1 MKKFLFVM
9 LAVAGSVVAAQAQQF
24 KVGVFDID
32 IMVQAMPGYDAVD
45 SMVQLYERD
54 SLQGEYDYN
63 VREYNRLDSTYKAD
77 SAAKAPA
84 SVLNYIKNDRS
95 RIATQIVYWQQIAQ
109 QKTENKRQEL
119 AGPLYEKVL
128 TAYSNV
134 LKAKNYNLI
143 LKPGS
148 YELGSKVDNIFEL
161 VAKDLK
167 IELPAQLRSQG
178 APAEDESKPKPAT
191 GGGNKPAPKKN

>member
-1 MKKFLFVM
+1 MKKFLFVI

-161 VAKDLK
+161 VAKELK

-178 APAEDESKPKPAT
+178 APAEDDAKPKPAT

>member
-1 MKKFLFVM
+1 MKKFLFVL

-32 IMVQAMPGYDAVD
+32 IMVQAMPGYDKVD
-45 SMVQLYERD
+45 SMVQVYERD

-84 SVLNYIKNDRS
+84 SVLNFIKTDRS

-109 QKTENKRQEL
+109 QKTEGKRQEL

-134 LKAKNYNLI
+134 LKAKNYNLV

-161 VAKDLK
+161 VGKELK

-178 APAEDESKPKPAT
+178 APAEEEPAKPKPAA
-191 GGGNKPAPKKN
+191 GNKPAPKKN